1 MFNTFQYYIFIFCS
15 GEKYLNMS
23 WSIFLQR
30 VTTLLPKE
38 GPKAGLREVI
48 GQRGHHKTVLSQP
61 PTAEKRG
68 NIMELYPIYSLSWLI
83 LHWDMIRLQS

>member
-38 GPKAGLREVI
+38 GPKAGLSEVI

-61 PTAEKRG
+61 PTAEKG
-68 NIMELYPIYSLSWLI
+68 EYHGVVSIYSLSWLT